1 MNAHSIGLAAA
12 QITSRGGEA
21 KVMGVTSRGVFL
33 SIEQRV
39 LFVSFERWRGPL
51 TINVDEVFDCAIGEA
66 VRMSAARLVF
76 PTIEIDLSAAEVWQ
90 STPSA
95 IARPIADQREA
106 LKQLASSVLAR
117 KEPEGFGPLLPHL
130 LDLPEKQALS
140 ASEAALLARLK
151 QLRESIHQQALDQ
164 TTTLIESLLGLGRGL
179 TPSGDDVTI
188 GLLLMLTHV
197 KGKHP
202 EQSGG
207 RPSTSLRS
215 AQDAPAAQSKDA
227 LVAVKH
233 RVVESAYQR
242 TTTISANLIE
252 CAANGEADER
262 LINVIDGLVTGT
274 PSRDDCVECVI
285 GWGNSSGLDALI
297 GMALAAA

>member
-21 KVMGVTSRGVFL
+21 KVIGVTSRGLFL

-51 TINVDEVFDCAIGEA
+51 TINVDEAFDCAIGKA
-66 VRMSAARLVF
+66 VRMSAARLIF

-90 STPSA
+90 PTPPT

-106 LKQLASSVLAR
+106 LKHLASSVLAR

-188 GLLLMLTHV
+188 GVLLRLNRWRRDRDWRELN
-197 KGKHP
+197 
-202 EQSGG
+202 
-207 RPSTSLRS
+207 
-215 AQDAPAAQSKDA
+215 
-227 LVAVKH
+227 H
-233 RVVESAYQR
+233 RVIDLAYQR

-262 LINVIDGLVTGT
+262 LVNVIDGLVTGT

>member
-12 QITSRGGEA
+12 QVTSRGGEA
-21 KVMGVTSRGVFL
+21 KVIGITSRGLFL
-33 SIEQRV
+33 SIDQRV
-39 LFVSFERWRGPL
+39 LFVSVERWRGPL
-51 TINVDEVFDCAIGEA
+51 TINVDRTFDCALGDS
-66 VRMSAARLVF
+66 VRLSPTRLIF
-76 PTIEIDLSAAEVWQ
+76 PAIEIDLSAAEVWQ
-90 STPSA
+90 PTAPA
-95 IARPIADQREA
+95 IARSIADQREA
-106 LKQLASSVLAR
+106 LRQLASSVLAR
-117 KEPEGFGPLLPHL
+117 KAPEGFGLLLPHL

-140 ASEAALLARLK
+140 ASEAALLARLT
-151 QLRESIHQQALDQ
+151 QLRESIQQQYFDQ
-164 TTTLIESLLGLGRGL
+164 ATIVIESLLGLGRGL

-188 GLLLMLTHV
+188 GLLLMLN
-197 KGKHP
+197 P
-202 EQSGG
+202 G
-207 RPSTSLRS
+207 RPSTARRAHPERNGVESKDARRS
-215 AQDAPAAQSKDA
+215 AQDALMAFNQ
-227 LVAVKH
+227 

-274 PSRDDCVECVI
+274 PSRDDCVEGVI